1 LKKYIKYLSYSTGTI
16 LLIVVI
22 TILFSPYGRKD
33 RESQKIIK
41 ESIIINATSEE
52 VYNYLGNSDNAEDWS
67 VYVDHITSINSETH
81 KDGEIGSVRRC
92 FKSKDETGTCWDEE
106 ILITEKNKRR
116 RLSIFNM
123 HEFGVATDI
132 LVTEQLYLQKGDKCE
147 VFLTLFYL
155 PGKANWYDELKLYF
169 SAYKV
174 TDLFKGN
181 LKGIK
186 AMIEN

>member
-1 LKKYIKYLSYSTGTI
+1 MIF
-16 LLIVVI
+16 
-22 TILFSPYGRKD
+22 FSPYGRKD
-33 RESQKIIK
+33 GEPQKIIK
-41 ESIIINATSEE
+41 ESIIINATTAE

-92 FKSKDETGTCWDEE
+92 FKNKDEKGIYWDEE

-132 LVTEQLYLQKGDKCE
+132 LVTEQLYVEKDGNCK
-147 VFLTLFYL
+147 VFLTLFFL

-174 TDLFKGN
+174 TALFKGN